1 VTRAKISEYSATAGD
16 NTDVNGV
23 NIAEGCPPSSM
34 NNMGREIMAALKRFQ
49 VGSDGDG
56 VTVGGALV
64 VSGATTLTT
73 VSATVVQSDT
83 VSEKT
88 SAAGVTIDSVLLKD
102 NKVTA
107 NELTI
112 NSNNISADNSLGF
125 RNRIINGDMRID
137 QRNAG
142 AAVTLTAGGIY
153 TVDRW
158 QGVEDTDGGM
168 TAQQDSSAPAGFVNS
183 VKCTTTTADGTLTTT
198 QNVQFRQA
206 IEGLNVADL
215 AWGTANAKTV
225 TLSFWV
231 RSSLTGTFGGS
242 LRNSAVN
249 RSYPFTYSI
258 SVADTWEQK
267 SVTIEGD
274 TSGTWLTT
282 NGIGVTLTFG
292 LGAGPDRSGTA
303 GAWNSNNN
311 TSATGAVSVI
321 GTLNA
326 TWYVTGVQ
334 LEVGSVATPFERRPF
349 GTELSLC
356 QRYYQILKRMS
367 AYVSNTN
374 AVNWNLIYYC
384 PMRVI
389 PTLGQ
394 QGVIEI
400 NDNNVNAV
408 QTSVGIVGFNGDSD
422 GYIGQL
428 QNFPSTLTV
437 NRVALFRLSANT
449 NGITVDAEL

>member
-1 VTRAKISEYSATAGD
+1 M
-16 NTDVNGV
+16 
-23 NIAEGCPPSSM
+23 PSSII
-34 NNMGREIMAALKRFQ
+34 N
-49 VGSDGDG
+49 SDDG
-56 VTVGGALV
+56 VISGTSGIKTTGGDDGVLNIQSNGSTVVAVDGSGVSVTGTLSSSGGYGA
-64 VSGATTLTT
+64 VSATTLT
-73 VSATVVQSDT
+73 V
-83 VSEKT
+83 
-88 SAAGVTIDSVLLKD
+88 
-102 NKVTA
+102 
-107 NELTI
+107 

-142 AAVTLTAGGIY
+142 ASVTLTAGGIY

-267 SVTIEGD
+267 SITIAGD
-274 TSGTWLTT
+274 TTGTWLTT

-326 TWYVTGVQ
+326 TWYITGVQ
-334 LEVGSVATPFERRPF
+334 LEVGSVATPFERRPY
-349 GTELSLC
+349 GTELALC
-356 QRYYQILKRMS
+356 QRYYIKYSGNGTRFYGGRTESTSVAIWQCALPVEMRAVPTVS
-367 AYVSNTN
+367 AIDVTN
-374 AVNWNLIYYC
+374 LA
-384 PMRVI
+384 
-389 PTLGQ
+389 
-394 QGVIEI
+394 I
-400 NDNNVNAV
+400 ND
-408 QTSVGIVGFNGDSD
+408 TSVQVACTSISTAYSSTRQIAQAFNCGTVTSTR
-422 GYIGQL
+422 YI
-428 QNFPSTLTV
+428 F
-437 NRVALFRLSANT
+437 LSPTSAT
-449 NGITVDAEL
+449 AAVEASAEL